1 MGSHSQQ
8 PSGAGLARQDV
19 VRHQRGSS
27 LVGQPALNSRYCQ
40 LELPTTAARERL
52 AMIKPSVVE
61 PISYAGYRFPPEV
74 IGCAVWLYF
83 RFPLSLRVVEE
94 MLGARSI
101 DKCPSLS

>member
-1 MGSHSQQ
+1 MPERSALLVSNTTPLIALAAATGS
-8 PSGAGLARQDV
+8 LDV
-19 VRHQRGSS
+19 LKG
-27 LVGQPALNSRYCQ
+27 YCQ
-40 LELPTTAARERL
+40 LELPTTAARENPD
-52 AMIKPSVVE
+52 MIKPSVVE